1 MRDENGDEF
10 IQTLGVLIVKPAN
23 RGTVEIQ
30 YTKQSFAIKQRHD
43 DFRVRRHVAGDMS
56 RKLVHVRHDD
66 RLELLSRNSAYALA
80 QRNSHTRRI
89 TLKRSQHQLL
99 ALQKIKP

>member
-23 RGTVEIQ
+23 GWTVEIQ
-30 YTKQSFAIKQRHD
+30 HTKQSFPIKQRHD
-43 DFRVRRHVAGDMS
+43 DFRVRRHVAGDVS
-56 RKLVHVRHDD
+56 RKLVHVRHYD
-66 RLELLSRNSAYALA
+66 RLELLSRNSAHTLA
-80 QRNSHTRRI
+80 EGNSHARWI

-99 ALQKIKP
+99 A